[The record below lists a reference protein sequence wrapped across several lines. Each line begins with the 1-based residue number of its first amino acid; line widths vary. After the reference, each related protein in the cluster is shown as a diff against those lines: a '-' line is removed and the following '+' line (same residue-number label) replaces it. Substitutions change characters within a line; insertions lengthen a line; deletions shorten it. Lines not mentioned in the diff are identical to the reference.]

1 MGHDNNAV
9 HVRVV
14 SITNFTSK
22 FTSRALPE
30 SSMISNMY
38 GTSSI
43 IYSGEFEFKSVS
55 AASESSLDG
64 ATQIFD
70 SSWSSESS
78 FSDSLL
84 GNEHGVMEN
93 RVDLS

>member
-1 MGHDNNAV
+1 
-9 HVRVV
+9 
-14 SITNFTSK
+14 
-22 FTSRALPE
+22 
-30 SSMISNMY
+30 MISNMY

-55 AASESSLDG
+55 IDSDSSLDG
-64 ATQIFD
+64 ATQISD
-70 SSWSSESS
+70 SSWSESS

-93 RVDLS
+93 RCNLTLKKREEV